1 MDAAAGGAQHGRVER
16 GDVGGKSEFGRG
28 VAVMR
33 KISDAMK
40 AHHEE
45 VARRRQYPAPFYLAL
60 SDPGTEFQVD
70 YLGDDFATER
80 WVRMIVIVGKREIVQ
95 VTMDHVAARR
105 LAQRILNATE
115 T

>member
-1 MDAAAGGAQHGRVER
+1 
-16 GDVGGKSEFGRG
+16 
-28 VAVMR
+28 MR